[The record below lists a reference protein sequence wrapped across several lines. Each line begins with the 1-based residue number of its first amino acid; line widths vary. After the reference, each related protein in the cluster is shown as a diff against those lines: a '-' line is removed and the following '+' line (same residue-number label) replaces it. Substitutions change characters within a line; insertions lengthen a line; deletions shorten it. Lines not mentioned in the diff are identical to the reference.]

1 MTETATLETLQREI
15 YSMKEDI
22 SYIKE
27 HIIDLDLVLTEDD
40 EKSLKKAK
48 EDLASGRTRKL

>member
-1 MTETATLETLQREI
+1 
-15 YSMKEDI
+15 MKEDI